1 MVHLTTALD
10 ASSGVPL
17 YEQLYRSLAGEMRSG
32 TLAAGTRMPG
42 KRRLAA
48 ELSVSV
54 NTVDAAYQMLAAE
67 GYLESRER
75 SGFYVQEYL
84 ALPSRPAGGTEQP
97 APPKPEPPVLPVR
110 YDLSTRGV
118 DPELFPFRTWA
129 RLQKEESAVQQVLD
143 SPAAAK
149 GLDDS
154 YQPVPDVRDD
164 PAYFARLYD
173 QYATDVL
180 RVCYFYL
187 SDREKAED
195 VCQDVF
201 VRLMTTHPLLQPGRE
216 KSWLLKVA
224 LNRCRDLWRGAWLKR
239 VILGGPT
246 FELIPAPDEF
256 SRRDDQQAMMAAI
269 NQLPATFKEVILLH
283 YYQGMNIAEIA
294 QMLELPEGTI
304 SSRLSR
310 GRKKLESILLK
321 GGDAR

>member
-1 MVHLTTALD
+1 M
-10 ASSGVPL
+10 S
-17 YEQLYRSLAGEMRSG
+17 
-32 TLAAGTRMPG
+32 
-42 KRRLAA
+42 
-48 ELSVSV
+48 
-54 NTVDAAYQMLAAE
+54 
-67 GYLESRER
+67 
-75 SGFYVQEYL
+75 
-84 ALPSRPAGGTEQP
+84 
-97 APPKPEPPVLPVR
+97 EPT
-110 YDLSTRGV
+110 SKH
-118 DPELFPFRTWA
+118 
-129 RLQKEESAVQQVLD
+129 KEESAVQQALD

-310 GRKKLESILLK
+310 GRKKLEFILLK

>member
-1 MVHLTTALD
+1 M
-10 ASSGVPL
+10 S
-17 YEQLYRSLAGEMRSG
+17 
-32 TLAAGTRMPG
+32 
-42 KRRLAA
+42 
-48 ELSVSV
+48 
-54 NTVDAAYQMLAAE
+54 
-67 GYLESRER
+67 
-75 SGFYVQEYL
+75 
-84 ALPSRPAGGTEQP
+84 
-97 APPKPEPPVLPVR
+97 EPT
-110 YDLSTRGV
+110 SKH
-118 DPELFPFRTWA
+118 
-129 RLQKEESAVQQVLD
+129 KEESAVQQALD

-201 VRLMTTHPLLQPGRE
+201 VRLMTTHPVLQPGRE

-239 VILGGPT
+239 VTLGSPA
-246 FELIPAPDEF
+246 FELVPAPDDHQ
-256 SRRDDQQAMMAAI
+256 RREDEEAMMSAVHA
-269 NQLPATFKEVILLH
+269 LPPTFRETILLY
-283 YYQGMNIAEIA
+283 YYQGYGIGEIA
-294 QMLELPEGTI
+294 KMLELPEGTI

-310 GRKKLESILLK
+310 GRKKLEELLK
-321 GGDAR
+321 ERGIEP

>member
-1 MVHLTTALD
+1 MSETT
-10 ASSGVPL
+10 S
-17 YEQLYRSLAGEMRSG
+17 
-32 TLAAGTRMPG
+32 
-42 KRRLAA
+42 KH
-48 ELSVSV
+48 
-54 NTVDAAYQMLAAE
+54 
-67 GYLESRER
+67 
-75 SGFYVQEYL
+75 
-84 ALPSRPAGGTEQP
+84 
-97 APPKPEPPVLPVR
+97 
-110 YDLSTRGV
+110 
-118 DPELFPFRTWA
+118 
-129 RLQKEESAVQQVLD
+129 KEESAVQQALD

-201 VRLMTTHPLLQPGRE
+201 VRLMTTHPVLQPGRE

>member
-1 MVHLTTALD
+1 M
-10 ASSGVPL
+10 
-17 YEQLYRSLAGEMRSG
+17 
-32 TLAAGTRMPG
+32 
-42 KRRLAA
+42 
-48 ELSVSV
+48 
-54 NTVDAAYQMLAAE
+54 
-67 GYLESRER
+67 
-75 SGFYVQEYL
+75 
-84 ALPSRPAGGTEQP
+84 
-97 APPKPEPPVLPVR
+97 
-110 YDLSTRGV
+110 
-118 DPELFPFRTWA
+118 
-129 RLQKEESAVQQVLD
+129 QQALD

-246 FELIPAPDEF
+246 FELIPAPTSF
-256 SRRDDQQAMMAAI
+256 PAATTSRR
-269 NQLPATFKEVILLH
+269 
-283 YYQGMNIAEIA
+283 
-294 QMLELPEGTI
+294 
-304 SSRLSR
+304 
-310 GRKKLESILLK
+310 
-321 GGDAR
+321 